1 MSSSTSNG
9 KTSSNRKNSTSTSN
23 NMSSSTSTRKNLP
36 STSNIKNSTSIS
48 NINETSIPPLP
59 QNNNTLQTLTK
70 QKLALLEKNRS
81 RKYKVFVTCN
91 GKIIWN
97 LEDMRNRMFAPTL
110 KDAAQFREFLLNKY
124 LKFHIPNNFYRI
136 YLYENDSI
144 RKMETV
150 MDYRLFG
157 LEKMMLNITDF
168 SSNNNNNN
176 NNNYGHFI
184 DLNNNSL
191 HYLRNKKKNFNNIS
205 SNQESYIDKIL
216 YMKKFYKY
224 KVFPVDSEGNI
235 VFNIDDIE
243 HIMFTDKKNDIE
255 KFKDEYIQKYG
266 GKYDIYLYET
276 FDIYMTNPVPDW
288 FSEKKRIYSSITT
301 TPSRSGNYLKEN
313 FIDKEYIPGKIKLK
327 YSPPIMDPDKKF
339 FSSNYSNPKTNQLE
353 SSITSSNIKR
363 SLTTTGSHVEKK
375 DDKSK
380 NQRRTQTPKT
390 QTPKT
395 QTPVSSKT
403 KTQKQITSELLKSF

>member
-36 STSNIKNSTSIS
+36 STSNIKNSTSTSNIKNSTSIS

-150 MDYRLFG
+150 MNYRFFG

-205 SNQESYIDKIL
+205 SNQKSNIDRIL

-224 KVFPVDSEGNI
+224 KVFPVDSKGNI

-243 HIMFTDKKNDIE
+243 HIMFTDKINDIE
-255 KFKDEYIQKYG
+255 KFKNEYIQKYG

-327 YSPPIMDPDKKF
+327 YSPPIMDPDKKLF
-339 FSSNYSNPKTNQLE
+339 RSNYSNPKTNQLE

-363 SLTTTGSHVEKK
+363 SLTTTGQSSKK
-375 DDKSK
+375 GDK
-380 NQRRTQTPKT
+380 KT
-390 QTPKT
+390 KT